1 MILDECK
8 RRKEKA
14 MADIIRFKIEGL
26 AGRSKPFEQTLNRH
40 VNIFYGLNGCGKTSL
55 LKILHSAMEND
66 VSLLARVPFTAAS
79 VTIHSLSRKK
89 AYTRTIRKTTTRELS
104 PVSTEE
110 ASALVLEEAMT
121 IRYARR
127 ENQGMRWK
135 TTPADRD
142 KSTAWFH
149 RYLPTS
155 RLLLGQLDTRS
166 LITHGHSSMSE
177 EQIDFFFAE
186 SMKRLW
192 ADYSAQLLGRI
203 NTAQQDGL
211 ASILK
216 AVLSPKAQ
224 TVKKKAISGLDS
236 HQAYERMKRFVTR
249 QGSPSLLSAEE
260 KFKGRFDADSTL
272 RRVVSDIDGIEGQI
286 EHASAPRRQ
295 LETMIT
301 SLFSGGKN
309 VSFTDQSIEVKTASG
324 NDIGTASLSSGEKH
338 LLMIL
343 VETLLAGGSAIIL
356 DEPEISMHV
365 DWQKQLIRN
374 MRTLSSETQLIVAT
388 HSPEVIRQ
396 RCWDFMI
403 TSVSA
408 RR

>member
-1 MILDECK
+1 
-8 RRKEKA
+8 

-55 LKILHSAMEND
+55 LKILHSAMRND

-89 AYTRTIRKTTTRELS
+89 AYTRTIRKTITRKLS
-104 PVSTEE
+104 ISTEE
-110 ASALVLEEAMT
+110 ASAPVLEEVAA

-127 ENQGMRWK
+127 QNQGMRWK
-135 TTPADRD
+135 TSPADKD

-155 RLLLGQLDTRS
+155 RLLLGQLDPRF
-166 LITHGHSSMSE
+166 LIAHERPSMSE

-192 ADYSAQLLGRI
+192 ADYSSELLGRI

-216 AVLSPKAQ
+216 AVLSPKAR
-224 TVKKKAISGLDS
+224 TAKKPISGLDS

-260 KFKGRFDADSTL
+260 KFKERFDADSTL

-286 EHASAPRRQ
+286 EQASAPRRQ
-295 LETMIT
+295 LEAMIT

-309 VSFTDQSIEVKTASG
+309 VSFTEQSIEVKTTSG
-324 NDIGTASLSSGEKH
+324 YDIGTASLSSGEKH

-343 VETLLAGGSAIIL
+343 VETLLADKSAIIV

-374 MRTLSSETQLIVAT
+374 MRTLSSEAQLIVAT
-388 HSPEVIRQ
+388 HSPEVMADI
-396 RCWDFMI
+396 DDKFI
-403 TSVSA
+403 T
-408 RR
+408 RM